1 MYLFKSEFSFFLS
14 ECISRRGFVGLYCS
28 SIFSFLRNLNTV
40 FQSEKQYETENILT
54 NSVGGLVPF
63 LMMTVPISVR

>member
-1 MYLFKSEFSFFLS
+1 MHVSFQVRVFSGYKPGS
-14 ECISRRGFVGLYCS
+14 GIVGLYCS